1 MLQKSQPIKTIG
13 LIVAVF
19 AAVGVGLG
27 LTGYLSLSWMQGTLT
42 SSGQGEFANAI
53 GQMLVGV
60 ILLQSVILT
69 FFTGPTVATITG
81 LVGGAV
87 TASRKRA
94 AAINGAGTFV
104 GFYVMVVV
112 AVFVMTQAYGG
123 GGSSG
128 GSSESTFQMGKAL
141 GTAMKA
147 GIPTAAVG
155 VVAGYLGASFDSINV
170 SIGREQ
176 PAGSPHS
183 DD

>member
-1 MLQKSQPIKTIG
+1 MSQKSEPIKTVG
-13 LIVAVF
+13 LIIAVF
-19 AAVGVGLG
+19 AIVGVGLG
-27 LTGYLSLSWMQGTLT
+27 LTGYLSLSWMQGTFT

-53 GQMLVGV
+53 GQMFVAV
-60 ILLQSVILT
+60 IMLQSVILT

-87 TASRKRA
+87 TSSRKRA

-104 GFYVMVVV
+104 GFYVMVVI
-112 AVFVMTQAYGG
+112 AVFVMTQAYSS
-123 GGSSG
+123 GGSS
-128 GSSESTFQMGKAL
+128 GSSESTFQMGRAL
-141 GTAMKA
+141 GTALQA

-155 VVAGYLGASFDSINV
+155 VVAGYLGASFDSLDV

-176 PAGSPHS
+176 PAGSAHS